1 MTLRDGLWIND
12 GGSELYLKCNGAYVT
27 GYYITAA
34 KRPEAHK
41 KHPITGRINKDLIG
55 FIVSWEEANSLTSWC
70 GRYTVDKYTDREC
83 IKTVWHLGR
92 LFEDAASTVPNPVW
106 STFITNTCTY
116 YFTRD
121 LTPDEIVTI
130 QELNKDI

>member
-1 MTLRDGLWIND
+1 MTLRNGVWTND
-12 GGSELYLKCNGAYVT
+12 GGSELYLSVDGSRIS

-34 KRPEAHK
+34 KRPEPGK
-41 KHPITGRINKDLIG
+41 KHPIAGTRNGDLIG
-55 FIVSWEEANSLTSWC
+55 FVVSWEDANSLTSWC
-70 GRYTVDKYTDREC
+70 GRYTVDKTEREC

-121 LTPDEIVTI
+121 LTADEMEFISK
-130 QELNKDI
+130 Q